1 MKILRLLSTN
11 ETTTDFNNNLNENLT
26 IEPNS
31 KVGLVNLNIELDDNN
46 IIVTNANNTFEF
58 LSKAGGTIK
67 TVT

>member
-31 KVGLVNLNIELDDNN
+31 QK
-46 IIVTNANNTFEF
+46 
-58 LSKAGGTIK
+58 
-67 TVT
+67 